1 MLQEETDKGDAN
13 PAAGTEENRLT
24 AFLDEVH
31 KVCVEPHG
39 SHGKNDEKLAK
50 GLHRSKD
57 SSRNAQMNAYGRDD
71 RSKDKV
77 KDEHRKYA
85 FGAYGAAFA
94 RPTTGTVPGQ
104 KERNGDDGKGPGEFH
119 RDGLIKGLGS

>member
-31 KVCVEPHG
+31 KVCVEPNG

-71 RSKDKV
+71 RSNARNRR
-77 KDEHRKYA
+77 DEHQRAK
-85 FGAYGAAFA
+85 
-94 RPTTGTVPGQ
+94 
-104 KERNGDDGKGPGEFH
+104 
-119 RDGLIKGLGS
+119 